1 MTNPYRPRADS
12 LAAQCIAFFRANP
25 DEHLLLDD
33 MTDKFGCVRGNIHTL
48 LKPSVDAGLLQ
59 RARNADGDYYYQRG
73 SALTASAPAA
83 ASLPPLTGKPS
94 PRGYSSIPVNLDID
108 TLKVN
113 EGVPYTAHGNNTGVS
128 KWDPLFEKLAKVGQS
143 VAVPGHAKGALA
155 AAALVRNKRER
166 KANTGREYRV
176 AMTGPGQARVW
187 RVA

>member
-48 LKPSVDAGLLQ
+48 LKPAVEARLLQ
-59 RARNADGDYYYQRG
+59 RARNEDGEYIYQRG
-73 SALTASAPAA
+73 SAIDSAPADA
-83 ASLPPLTGKPS
+83 NPPPLTGKPS
-94 PRGYSSIPVNLDID
+94 PRGYSSAPVNLDIAALQVD
-108 TLKVN
+108 DS
-113 EGVPYTAHGNNTGVS
+113 VPYTPHCNNTGVS
-128 KWDPLFEKLAKVGQS
+128 KWDPLFDKLSKIGQS
-143 VAVPGHAKGALA
+143 VAVPGHTKAALA